1 METHQWEAASYV
13 DLGLQSGELY
23 RRMIHDEVD
32 RWVDEPL
39 VVFEKGGQPTLTKLS
54 DRFTGGGIFILF

>member
-39 VVFEKGGQPTLTKLS
+39 VVFEKGSQPTLMKLS
-54 DRFTGGGIFILF
+54 NLFTGAGILILF